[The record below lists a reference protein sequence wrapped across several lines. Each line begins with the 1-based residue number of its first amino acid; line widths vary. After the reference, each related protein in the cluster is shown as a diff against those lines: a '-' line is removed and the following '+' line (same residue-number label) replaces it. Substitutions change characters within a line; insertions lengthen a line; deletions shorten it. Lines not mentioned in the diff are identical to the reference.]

1 MLPLLPSHGC
11 GVGDVRAVDAS
22 TPAPAPRPKAAA
34 AEGVRDAGG
43 HCGRELHAGA
53 AVGGSC
59 SRGRR
64 PRRGRPPREGAARR
78 AGAAGGRRAMHQKK
92 DRGERSRR
100 IGGQI
105 EERDGEIFLE
115 ER

>member
-1 MLPLLPSHGC
+1 
-11 GVGDVRAVDAS
+11 
-22 TPAPAPRPKAAA
+22 
-34 AEGVRDAGG
+34 
-43 HCGRELHAGA
+43 
-53 AVGGSC
+53 
-59 SRGRR
+59 
-64 PRRGRPPREGAARR
+64 
-78 AGAAGGRRAMHQKK
+78 MHQKK